1 MGETT
6 GGESPPHDLDVQSNN
21 TNKPLD
27 ASQNKI
33 EKNEIIQYDLNNR
46 YRFNDKGPFIV
57 YIEHK
62 EKNIGRLFPIRI
74 GHFLRK
80 DIRFKN
86 NIVDMKSIGKNR
98 VKIFCKNYE
107 TANTLIDHELI
118 ITNNLVAYIPTFFTQ
133 KKGIIKM
140 VDTYFKEE
148 YIKENIESNIKVL
161 SVKRLKRKLF
171 DETSKQNIFV
181 DRQMVILTFLGNN
194 IPDTVKINM
203 VNFIVEP
210 YIYPV
215 VQCFNCLRYGHTNKM
230 CKSARK
236 CQRCGQENCTF
247 DDCVNHQI
255 CLHCNSSEHSSMSR
269 TCSVY
274 IKQKNIKIIMAN
286 ENISFKEAEVISNNP
301 SYSKIVT
308 NNRFSIL
315 ANHENFPSLPVPNL
329 KNQIHTNNF
338 IRKPIPKKQ
347 TVNITNETTKHSSKR
362 RKHSTSPLQ
371 SPSIEKEH
379 HKTLHLPQPISGR
392 ITKI

>member
-1 MGETT
+1 
-6 GGESPPHDLDVQSNN
+6 
-21 TNKPLD
+21 
-27 ASQNKI
+27 
-33 EKNEIIQYDLNNR
+33 
-46 YRFNDKGPFIV
+46 
-57 YIEHK
+57 
-62 EKNIGRLFPIRI
+62 
-74 GHFLRK
+74 
-80 DIRFKN
+80 
-86 NIVDMKSIGKNR
+86 
-98 VKIFCKNYE
+98 
-107 TANTLIDHELI
+107 
-118 ITNNLVAYIPTFFTQ
+118 
-133 KKGIIKM
+133 M

-148 YIKENIESNIKVL
+148 YIKENIESNIKVV
-161 SVKRLKRKLF
+161 SVKRLKRKVF

-371 SPSIEKEH
+371 SPSKKKNI
-379 HKTLHLPQPISGR
+379 TPPPTYHLQPISGR